1 MSQPTSSIYI
11 LYNAKASLLGKLN
24 YACRKI
30 TAGTE
35 DSPCAACD
43 LTHGGLKL
51 DESAEWK
58 QTKKQIGGATVK
70 QLHKDELTPEVST
83 DSMFREIVILICLL
97 INRSAN
103 FSTPTVNA
111 GP

>member
-24 YACRKI
+24 YVCRKI
-30 TAGTE
+30 TAGSE
-35 DSPCAACD
+35 DSACAACD

-58 QTKKQIGGATVK
+58 QTKKQIGGASVK
-70 QLHKDELTPEVST
+70 QLHKDELTPEV
-83 DSMFREIVILICLL
+83 R
-97 INRSAN
+97 
-103 FSTPTVNA
+103 PTVNEHSPKEK
-111 GP
+111 G